1 MPFEQLRFVF
11 SCSESDQG
19 WQRVLGPAARLPS
32 ALTTRQ
38 GGEGIPTPLTDVFAQ
53 CRFSGL
59 ATSSTRQA
67 ARFTPQNGLSEE
79 HIPTEHEGKTK
90 QKNLAARTRTTSPQP
105 ADTVGRRNLHKPSS
119 SRVSDAQKPAF
130 AAEPLHSHLPDRT
143 GPLAQLPERSLRCTE
158 LVPQGSHRGGTA
170 GAARTARSRLAPSST
185 NAAQQP
191 KQKASAPRHGTLPR
205 IFYVGTNF
213 NFISI
218 TPATL
223 NLPR

>member
-59 ATSSTRQA
+59 ATSSMRQA

-90 QKNLAARTRTTSPQP
+90 QKNLAARTRTTSPHP
-105 ADTVGRRNLHKPSS
+105 ADTVGRRNLHKSSSS
-119 SRVSDAQKPAF
+119 SRRGLLTPRSQLLQLNLRIAIFQTGQGPSPSSPSAPCAARSSCLRARMGRNSRSRAYGPQPPRSEQHQRRA
-130 AAEPLHSHLPDRT
+130 AAEAKGFRPETRYSSPRLLRRN
-143 GPLAQLPERSLRCTE
+143 QL
-158 LVPQGSHRGGTA
+158 
-170 GAARTARSRLAPSST
+170 
-185 NAAQQP
+185 
-191 KQKASAPRHGTLPR
+191 
-205 IFYVGTNF
+205 
-213 NFISI
+213 
-218 TPATL
+218 
-223 NLPR
+223 

>member
-119 SRVSDAQKPAF
+119 SRVTDAQKPAVQLNLCIAIF
-130 AAEPLHSHLPDRT
+130 QTGQGPSPSSPSAPCAARSSCLRART
-143 GPLAQLPERSLRCTE
+143 GEEQQEPRVRPAAASLRAAPT
-158 LVPQGSHRGGTA
+158 LRSSRSKRLPPRDTVPF
-170 GAARTARSRLAPSST
+170 P
-185 NAAQQP
+185 
-191 KQKASAPRHGTLPR
+191 ASFT
-205 IFYVGTNF
+205 
-213 NFISI
+213 
-218 TPATL
+218 
-223 NLPR
+223 